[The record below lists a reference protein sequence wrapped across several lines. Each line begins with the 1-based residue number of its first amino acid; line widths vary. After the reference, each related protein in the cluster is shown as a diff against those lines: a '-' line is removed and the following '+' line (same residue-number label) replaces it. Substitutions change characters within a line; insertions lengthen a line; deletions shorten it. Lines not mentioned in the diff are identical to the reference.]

1 MATSIASIVSIH
13 SEWKVNLN
21 LARVYVK
28 IMTLFMCF
36 RHIKIIKYSQE
47 KKSMKIRLVTQAYKA
62 SLLEKYTHV
71 IKVPKNNSHQK

>member
-28 IMTLFMCF
+28 IMTLVMCF

-47 KKSMKIRLVTQAYKA
+47 KKLCRFD
-62 SLLEKYTHV
+62 LLLTHTEH
-71 IKVPKNNSHQK
+71 PYLKNTPT

>member
-1 MATSIASIVSIH
+1 MATSIASIVSIY

-28 IMTLFMCF
+28 IMTLAMSF
-36 RHIKIIKYSQE
+36 RYIKIIKYSLE
-47 KKSMKIRLVTQAYKA
+47 KKSMKIRLVTHAYRA

-71 IKVPKNNSHQK
+71 IKIPKNHSHQK